1 MLIEVLLSE
10 KRADSMVQRFVAKA
24 KDLRAQAEGAA
35 KGKDFATGVKLLEES
50 TAELVRAIRGAGI
63 YIPG

>member
-1 MLIEVLLSE
+1 VLLSE
-10 KRADSMVQRFVAKA
+10 KSADSTVQRFVAKA
-24 KDLRAQAEGAA
+24 KELRARAEGAA
-35 KGKDFATGVKLLEES
+35 GNGKDYASGVKLLEES